1 MTEMS
6 RRDFIQ
12 VTGAGLLTMPQRE
25 SAVSP
30 KDTLEQRVA
39 PLLQAYD
46 AQGNHRTATEVD
58 RRSGEWLAGE
68 VRQAGAEASLE
79 PFSLSRVDPQSCY
92 LQVGGRRMDGVPV
105 FDATFTGARGV
116 HGKLGP
122 LGSGSEIALAESELA
137 TLTEGGG
144 APPRTE
150 IEQREQVPMARRS
163 GHSAVVVLTRGVRPG
178 LHLLNASDFR
188 KPSGSPML
196 QISSSETDWL
206 RERAAARDEATL
218 VASVNRTPAE
228 AFNVTVKIAGRSPAQ
243 APIVLMAPR
252 SAWWQSVTEQGSRL
266 VCWLETIRALTAAR
280 PARDCFFVA
289 LSGHELGFLG
299 IDPYLQRRPGLIS
312 RARCW
317 IFLGSGLGSPRQP
330 NLVHASDDAL
340 ERWAISTLEKE
351 GITVHATAAH
361 DSKARGEAGAIQRG
375 GGRFVTVV
383 SASNVYHNVNDRW
396 PEAVDVG
403 LLARYARAFAN
414 GVLQLANERL

>member
-1 MTEMS
+1 MTEIS
-6 RRDFIQ
+6 RRNFIQ
-12 VTGAGLLTMPQRE
+12 VTGAGLLTITQRE
-25 SAVSP
+25 IPVSLQ
-30 KDTLEQRVA
+30 DTLEQRV
-39 PLLQAYD
+39 PRLLQAYD

-58 RRSGEWLAGE
+58 GRSGAWLARE

-92 LQVGGRRMDGVPV
+92 LQIGGRRMDGVPV
-105 FDATFTGARGV
+105 FDATFTGAQGV
-116 HGKLGP
+116 RGKLGP
-122 LGSGSEIALAESELA
+122 LGSDSDIALAESELA
-137 TLTEGGG
+137 TLSEGGG
-144 APPRTE
+144 APPRTG
-150 IEQREQVPMARRS
+150 INPREQVQMARRS
-163 GHSAVVVLTRGVRPG
+163 GHSAVVILTRGVRPG

-188 KPSGSPML
+188 KPSGPPML
-196 QISSSETDWL
+196 QISSSEIDWL

-218 VASVNRTPAE
+218 VASVNRTRAE
-228 AFNVTVKIAGRSPAQ
+228 AFNLTVKIAGGNPAQ

-266 VCWLETIRALTAAR
+266 VCWLEAIRVLTAAR

-299 IDPYLQRRPGLIS
+299 IDPYLQRRPGVIS

-330 NLVHASDDAL
+330 NLVHGSDDAL
-340 ERWAISTLEKE
+340 ERWAISALEKE
-351 GITVHATAAH
+351 GIAVHGTAPH

-383 SASNVYHNVNDRW
+383 GASDVYHNVNDRW

-403 LLARYARAFAN
+403 LLARYARAFAD
-414 GVLQLANERL
+414 GALQLANERP

>member
-1 MTEMS
+1 MTEIS
-6 RRDFIQ
+6 RRNFIQ
-12 VTGAGLLTMPQRE
+12 VTGAGLLTITQRE
-25 SAVSP
+25 IPVSLQ
-30 KDTLEQRVA
+30 DTLEQRV
-39 PLLQAYD
+39 PRLLQAYD

-58 RRSGEWLAGE
+58 RRSGEWLARE

-92 LQVGGRRMDGVPV
+92 LQIGGRRMDGVPV
-105 FDATFTGARGV
+105 FDATFTGAQGV
-116 HGKLGP
+116 RGKLGP
-122 LGSGSEIALAESELA
+122 LGSDSDIALAESELA
-137 TLTEGGG
+137 TLSEGGG
-144 APPRTE
+144 APPRTG
-150 IEQREQVPMARRS
+150 INPREQVQMARRS
-163 GHSAVVVLTRGVRPG
+163 GHSAVVILTRGVRPG

-188 KPSGSPML
+188 KPSGPPML
-196 QISSSETDWL
+196 QISSSEIDWL
-206 RERAAARDEATL
+206 RERAAARDEATV
-218 VASVNRTPAE
+218 VASVNRTRAE
-228 AFNVTVKIAGRSPAQ
+228 AFNLTVKIAGRNPAQ

-266 VCWLETIRALTAAR
+266 VCWLEAIRVLTAAR

-299 IDPYLQRRPGLIS
+299 IDPYLQRRPGVIS

-330 NLVHASDDAL
+330 NLVHGSDDAL
-340 ERWAISTLEKE
+340 ERWAISALEKE
-351 GITVHATAAH
+351 GIAVHGTAPH

-383 SASNVYHNVNDRW
+383 GASDVYHNVNDRW

-403 LLARYARAFAN
+403 LLARYARAFAD
-414 GVLQLANERL
+414 GALQLANERP